1 MDAVLLTW
9 RWQNLFAVG
18 VMMLFWFLLFTTVAQ
33 ISMRRDTD
41 VQQ

>member
-18 VMMLFWFLLFTTVAQ
+18 VMVVFWLLAFSLATQ
-33 ISMRRDTD
+33 WSIRQSSD
-41 VQQ
+41 QQQ